1 MKYVFIVN
9 PVSGHKDKEAIF
21 NRIRS
26 AFRLLDD
33 EMIVEET
40 DHSGHAREIATAY
53 ATKYGD
59 RCVIVCCGGDG
70 TVHEIANGLA
80 HTETPMMLLPLGT
93 GNDFAKKVYG
103 TKKINVENV
112 IKSFGLYSGK
122 LNYTVEPL
130 DLIDYNGEKCINVM
144 SYGLDTKVETIGR
157 KIAGKIPPLGHQA
170 YNIAVV
176 PVMMQPLR
184 YKVNVELD
192 CVDENGNPYKFHRE
206 NMEYALFAICNASYY
221 GGGFCPAPGS
231 KLDDADF
238 LRLIDR
244 MENYLDEGN
253 IFVLAGSTPPDF
265 PLKNYRK
272 LCKTIKRHGCK
283 LIIDAQGD
291 LLLEALQCE
300 PDFVK
305 PNIFELA
312 EAVGDKPSADPE
324 VVVHSARKMLDMG
337 ARAVCVSMS
346 QEGAVLVSKDESEAL
361 YVNTNPKVYD
371 EGAVGTGDAM
381 VGAIANSMQSGLK
394 FDEMARYAVATA
406 RACAR
411 LAGTEMASLKKVY
424 EVYETTQ
431 VYVL

>member
-1 MKYVFIVN
+1 MCCKCARWAVPAWLDGARRERGEKQMKYVFIVN

-21 NRIRS
+21 SRIRS

-40 DHSGHAREIATAY
+40 DIPATPERLQRLMRQSMAIVVSLSAVA
-53 ATKYGD
+53 AT
-59 RCVIVCCGGDG
+59 G

-221 GGGFCPAPGS
+221 GGGFCPAPAASWMTVCWILLCGS
-231 KLDDADF
+231 A
-238 LRLIDR
+238 
-244 MENYLDEGN
+244 EPGEGCAHCAA
-253 IFVLAGSTPPDF
+253 VQ
-265 PLKNYRK
+265 
-272 LCKTIKRHGCK
+272 CRHGCRVCAGCGAYR
-283 LIIDAQGD
+283 LHRRRS
-291 LLLEALQCE
+291 LL
-300 PDFVK
+300 VR
-305 PNIFELA
+305 
-312 EAVGDKPSADPE
+312 GRSA
-324 VVVHSARKMLDMG
+324 AFG
-337 ARAVCVSMS
+337 
-346 QEGAVLVSKDESEAL
+346 
-361 YVNTNPKVYD
+361 
-371 EGAVGTGDAM
+371 
-381 VGAIANSMQSGLK
+381 
-394 FDEMARYAVATA
+394 
-406 RACAR
+406 
-411 LAGTEMASLKKVY
+411 
-424 EVYETTQ
+424 
-431 VYVL
+431 

>member
-231 KLDDADF
+231 KLDDGLLNFTYVDP
-238 LRLIDR
+238 LS
-244 MENYLDEGN
+244 
-253 IFVLAGSTPPDF
+253 LAKAVPIVPRYSAGTAAEYAPD
-265 PLKNYRK
+265 
-272 LCKTIKRHGCK
+272 
-283 LIIDAQGD
+283 
-291 LLLEALQCE
+291 
-300 PDFVK
+300 
-305 PNIFELA
+305 
-312 EAVGDKPSADPE
+312 
-324 VVVHSARKMLDMG
+324 VVHTGYTVGGRFWSVDDRPLFGNSDG
-337 ARAVCVSMS
+337 A
-346 QEGAVLVSKDESEAL
+346 
-361 YVNTNPKVYD
+361 
-371 EGAVGTGDAM
+371 
-381 VGAIANSMQSGLK
+381 K
-394 FDEMARYAVATA
+394 F
-406 RACAR
+406 
-411 LAGTEMASLKKVY
+411 
-424 EVYETTQ
+424 
-431 VYVL
+431 

>member
-21 NRIRS
+21 SRIRS
-26 AFRLLDD
+26 AFRLIDD

-221 GGGFCPAPGS
+221 GGGFCPAPDS
-231 KLDDADF
+231 KLDDGLLDF
-238 LRLIDR
+238 TYVDPLS
-244 MENYLDEGN
+244 
-253 IFVLAGSTPPDF
+253 LAKAVPIVPRYSAGTAAEYAPD
-265 PLKNYRK
+265 
-272 LCKTIKRHGCK
+272 
-283 LIIDAQGD
+283 
-291 LLLEALQCE
+291 
-300 PDFVK
+300 
-305 PNIFELA
+305 
-312 EAVGDKPSADPE
+312 
-324 VVVHSARKMLDMG
+324 VVHTGYTVGGRFWSVDDRPLLGNCDGENFDYTEVRFQVAKIPVRRRPPAIRSSPPRPIPPNTTTRDSTGSAETVSIRTTPSDASSFPVMILHGFRFVVSSTSSVFFSRSSEML
-337 ARAVCVSMS
+337 
-346 QEGAVLVSKDESEAL
+346 
-361 YVNTNPKVYD
+361 PP
-371 EGAVGTGDAM
+371 
-381 VGAIANSMQSGLK
+381 
-394 FDEMARYAVATA
+394 AT
-406 RACAR
+406 
-411 LAGTEMASLKKVY
+411 AGTER
-424 EVYETTQ
+424 TTRINRR
-431 VYVL
+431 YVIRI

>member
-1 MKYVFIVN
+1 MCCKCARWAVPAWLDGIRRERGEKQMKYVFIVN

-192 CVDENGNPYKFHRE
+192 SACTTWPAARTVWTKTATPINFIGRIW
-206 NMEYALFAICNASYY
+206 NMPCL
-221 GGGFCPAPGS
+221 
-231 KLDDADF
+231 
-238 LRLIDR
+238 
-244 MENYLDEGN
+244 
-253 IFVLAGSTPPDF
+253 
-265 PLKNYRK
+265 
-272 LCKTIKRHGCK
+272 
-283 LIIDAQGD
+283 
-291 LLLEALQCE
+291 
-300 PDFVK
+300 
-305 PNIFELA
+305 
-312 EAVGDKPSADPE
+312 PSATPATTAAAF
-324 VVVHSARKMLDMG
+324 VRR
-337 ARAVCVSMS
+337 RAASW
-346 QEGAVLVSKDESEAL
+346 
-361 YVNTNPKVYD
+361 T
-371 EGAVGTGDAM
+371 
-381 VGAIANSMQSGLK
+381 
-394 FDEMARYAVATA
+394 TA
-406 RACAR
+406 CWILPMWIR
-411 LAGTEMASLKKVY
+411 
-424 EVYETTQ
+424 
-431 VYVL
+431 

>member
-192 CVDENGNPYKFHRE
+192 CVDENGNPYKFHPVCHLQRQLLRRRLLSGTGQQ
-206 NMEYALFAICNASYY
+206 AGRRSA
-221 GGGFCPAPGS
+221 GFYLCGSAEPG
-231 KLDDADF
+231 
-238 LRLIDR
+238 
-244 MENYLDEGN
+244 EGCAHRAA
-253 IFVLAGSTPPDF
+253 VQ
-265 PLKNYRK
+265 
-272 LCKTIKRHGCK
+272 CRHGCRVCAGCGAYR
-283 LIIDAQGD
+283 LHRRRS
-291 LLLEALQCE
+291 LL
-300 PDFVK
+300 VR
-305 PNIFELA
+305 
-312 EAVGDKPSADPE
+312 GRSA
-324 VVVHSARKMLDMG
+324 AFG
-337 ARAVCVSMS
+337 
-346 QEGAVLVSKDESEAL
+346 
-361 YVNTNPKVYD
+361 
-371 EGAVGTGDAM
+371 
-381 VGAIANSMQSGLK
+381 
-394 FDEMARYAVATA
+394 
-406 RACAR
+406 
-411 LAGTEMASLKKVY
+411 
-424 EVYETTQ
+424 
-431 VYVL
+431 

>member
-1 MKYVFIVN
+1 MCCKCARWVVHAWPDGIRRERGEKQMKYVFIVN

-21 NRIRS
+21 SRIRS
-26 AFRLLDD
+26 AFRLIDD

-206 NMEYALFAICNASYY
+206 NLS
-221 GGGFCPAPGS
+221 
-231 KLDDADF
+231 
-238 LRLIDR
+238 LIH
-244 MENYLDEGN
+244 
-253 IFVLAGSTPPDF
+253 I
-265 PLKNYRK
+265 
-272 LCKTIKRHGCK
+272 
-283 LIIDAQGD
+283 
-291 LLLEALQCE
+291 
-300 PDFVK
+300 
-305 PNIFELA
+305 
-312 EAVGDKPSADPE
+312 
-324 VVVHSARKMLDMG
+324 
-337 ARAVCVSMS
+337 
-346 QEGAVLVSKDESEAL
+346 
-361 YVNTNPKVYD
+361 
-371 EGAVGTGDAM
+371 
-381 VGAIANSMQSGLK
+381 
-394 FDEMARYAVATA
+394 
-406 RACAR
+406 
-411 LAGTEMASLKKVY
+411 
-424 EVYETTQ
+424 
-431 VYVL
+431 